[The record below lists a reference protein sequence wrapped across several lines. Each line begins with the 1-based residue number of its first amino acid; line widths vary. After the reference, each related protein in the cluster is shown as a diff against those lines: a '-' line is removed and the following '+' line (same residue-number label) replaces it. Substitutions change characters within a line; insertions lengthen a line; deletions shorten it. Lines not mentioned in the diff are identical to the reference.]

1 MVFIL
6 ASLHS
11 RGPFLSLPETP
22 TRSVNEGVDRL
33 RPRSHFGLVWV
44 EQLFP
49 PVYLF
54 VLQLNSLTAQ
64 GDTTMTQIPE
74 LNALGYA
81 KSLVSVP
88 SVSANSNG
96 PVSDVVESHLRSLD
110 FQIER
115 QEFLDPFGVPK
126 VNIIGRKGPGAGGV
140 AYFSHT
146 DVVPADTWSVTSDE
160 SFAAH
165 GPFEPTV
172 RNNRLYG
179 RGSCDMKG
187 SIAAMLAAVSR
198 LRDETLREPIYIVCT
213 ADEEVGFHG
222 AKHVAE
228 SSRCYAEMVAGQSRA
243 IIGEPTELQVV
254 HAHKGIYGFRAT
266 ATGKAAHSSTRDG
279 VNANLAM
286 IPFLAEMKAIHDET
300 LISPAWL
307 DETFDPPWIS
317 WNIGINDH
325 NRAVNI
331 TAPQSVCSV
340 YFRPMSGQ
348 AADELVHRAEAAA
361 QRCGLKFDWECRGLP
376 LAGDPSCEFVRETL
390 RLAERDASRT
400 VGYGTDGVCFTDLK
414 QILVLGPGSIQQAHT
429 DDEWIGL
436 DQLAAG
442 TDLYEKML
450 RRWCVAHD

>member
-1 MVFIL
+1 MTD
-6 ASLHS
+6 SLK
-11 RGPFLSLPETP
+11 F
-22 TRSVNEGVDRL
+22 D
-33 RPRSHFGLVWV
+33 
-44 EQLFP
+44 
-49 PVYLF
+49 
-54 VLQLNSLTAQ
+54 
-64 GDTTMTQIPE
+64 
-74 LNALGYA
+74 ALHYA
-81 KSLVSVP
+81 RSLVAVP
-88 SVSANSNG
+88 SVSVNSNV
-96 PVSDVVESHLRSLD
+96 PVSDLVESHLRSLD

-126 VNIIGRKGPGAGGV
+126 VNVIGRKGPGTGGV

-160 SFAAH
+160 SFPTH

-198 LRDETLREPIYIVCT
+198 LRHATLREPIYVVCT

-222 AKHVAE
+222 AKRVAE
-228 SSRCYAEMVAGQSRA
+228 SSAFYAEMVSGQSRA

-254 HAHKGIYGFRAT
+254 YAHKGIYGFRAT

-300 LISPAWL
+300 LTSRAWL
-307 DETFDPPWIS
+307 NDEFDPPWIS

-331 TAPQSVCSV
+331 TAPQSVCTV
-340 YFRPMSGQ
+340 YFRPMPGMDGD
-348 AADELVHRAEAAA
+348 ALVHRAEAAA
-361 QRCGLKFDWECRGLP
+361 QRCGLRFEWECRGLP
-376 LAGDPSCEFVRETL
+376 LSGDPSCEFVRNTL
-390 RLAERDASRT
+390 QLAGRDTAHT

-429 DDEWIGL
+429 DDEWISL

-442 TDLYEKML
+442 TDLYERML
-450 RRWCVAHD
+450 RRWCVE

>member
-1 MVFIL
+1 M
-6 ASLHS
+6 
-11 RGPFLSLPETP
+11 PDLPEP
-22 TRSVNEGVDRL
+22 D
-33 RPRSHFGLVWV
+33 
-44 EQLFP
+44 
-49 PVYLF
+49 
-54 VLQLNSLTAQ
+54 
-64 GDTTMTQIPE
+64 
-74 LNALGYA
+74 ALSYA

-115 QEFLDPFGVPK
+115 QEFLDPFGVAK
-126 VNIIGRKGPGAGGV
+126 VNIIGRKGPGSGGV

-146 DVVPADTWSVTSDE
+146 DVVPADTWSAPRDTSL
-160 SFAAH
+160 APH
-165 GPFEPTV
+165 GPFEPNV

-198 LRDETLREPIYIVCT
+198 LRHEPLREPIYIVCT

-222 AKHVAE
+222 AKRVAE
-228 SSRCYAEMVAGQSRA
+228 SSPYFAEMVAGQSRA
-243 IIGEPTELQVV
+243 IIGEPTELEVV
-254 HAHKGIYGFRAT
+254 YAHKGIYGFRAT
-266 ATGKAAHSSTRDG
+266 AIGKAAHSSTRDG

-300 LISPAWL
+300 LADPAWL
-307 DETFDPPWIS
+307 NAAFDPPWIS

-340 YFRPMSGQ
+340 YFRPMPGQ
-348 AADELVHRAEAAA
+348 NGDALVHRAEHAAR
-361 QRCGLKFDWECRGLP
+361 RCGLRFEWECRGLP
-376 LAGDPSCEFVRETL
+376 LSGDPACEFVRETL
-390 RLAERDASRT
+390 QLAGRETAHT

-429 DDEWIGL
+429 DDEWISL
-436 DQLAAG
+436 DELHAG
-442 TDLYEKML
+442 TNLYERIL
-450 RRWCVAHD
+450 RRWCVANG